1 MKVGDKVSVL
11 DDAISGEVLKINR
24 DVVVVR
30 TEDDFDMEF
39 NTKELVVID
48 RSISEKDLN
57 MGDMSAIIKE
67 KEAQKRHSTKR
78 VKPNERSLPPMEVD
92 LHIHQLVKYTKGMSN
107 YDMLNLQVDTA
118 KRQLDFA
125 IGKRI
130 QKVVFI
136 HGVGAGVL
144 RAELE
149 FLFNRYD
156 HLKFYDANFQ
166 KYGRGAIEV
175 YIFQNKQA

>member
-1 MKVGDKVSVL
+1 MKIGDKVLVL
-11 DDAISGEVLKINR
+11 DDAISGKVIAISS
-24 DVVVVR
+24 DVITIL
-30 TEDDFDMEF
+30 TEDDFEMDF
-39 NTKELVVID
+39 NDKELVVMD
-48 RSISEKDLN
+48 RSISER
-57 MGDMSAIIKE
+57 DMNPDNISTILKE
-67 KEAQKRHSTKR
+67 KEQQKPGKTKR
-78 VKPNERSLPPMEVD
+78 VKPKERTLPAIEVD

-107 YDMLNLQVDTA
+107 YEMLNLQVDTA

-125 IGKRI
+125 MSKRI
-130 QKVVFI
+130 PKIVFI

-156 HLKFYDANFQ
+156 NLKYYDANFQ

-175 YIFQNKQA
+175 YVFQNKQS